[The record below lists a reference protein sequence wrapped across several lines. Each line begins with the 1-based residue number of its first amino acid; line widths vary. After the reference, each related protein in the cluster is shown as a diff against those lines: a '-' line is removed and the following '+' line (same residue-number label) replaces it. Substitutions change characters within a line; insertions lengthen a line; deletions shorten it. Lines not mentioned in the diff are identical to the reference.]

1 MDRQRKL
8 RVIIAAA
15 VAAVVIVA
23 ALGGTT
29 TVLLE
34 RAHQRGEDVA
44 AADRA
49 AASFNQRVSQ
59 YRSDVKIAIEN
70 ADLSDAVHLQAGIE
84 SAVDVTPKLGDA
96 TPWGRV
102 HSKAYTKARA
112 AERTLKKPYR
122 ELTSVLAEA
131 VVGQPFIAAGLKALN
146 VNVNDFVKERLL
158 PNGSR
163 IRSEAIPGFR
173 KALTRFNKVKVPHG
187 QAAVAAK
194 VRKELQETISEAA
207 QVANSLDVGRGG
219 LIFAK
224 KEYLSASKALL
235 AYDKSLRERIGDA
248 ADKVTGEVNDDQS
261 AA

>member
-1 MDRQRKL
+1 MDTQRKV
-8 RVIIAAA
+8 RVIIAAI
-15 VAAVVIVA
+15 VAAVLMAA

-49 AASFNQRVSQ
+49 AASFNKRVVQ
-59 YRSDVKIAIEN
+59 YRSEVKIAIEN
-70 ADLSDAVHLQAGIE
+70 ADLSDAVHLQADIE

-96 TPWGRV
+96 TPWGRA
-102 HSKAYTKARA
+102 HSKAYAKARA
-112 AERTLKKPYR
+112 AEKILKKPYR
-122 ELTSVLAEA
+122 QLTRVLAEA
-131 VVGQPFIAAGLKALN
+131 VVGQPFIAAGLRALN
-146 VNVNDFVKERLL
+146 VNVHDFIKERLL

-173 KALTRFNKVKVPHG
+173 KALTRFNKVKVPPG

-194 VRKELQETISEAA
+194 IRKELQETISQAE
-207 QVANSLDVGRGG
+207 QVANSLDLGRGG
-219 LIFAK
+219 VIFAK
-224 KEYLSASKALL
+224 KEYLSASKALI
-235 AYDKSLRERIGDA
+235 AYDKSLRNRIGDE